1 MLRLRR
7 DVLKRG
13 SVGILATSRDVSASG
28 GGSSQVVG
36 ADAGLAFRNS
46 WTMDAAYARSLSSR
60 GQGEGTSYWSRVD
73 FAVDRYGAPYEHLY
87 VGAGFTPEVGFVR
100 RLDFRRNFGQLRFSP
115 RLSRSRLRQVHN
127 EVSLDHV
134 TSPLGRLETRV
145 LELTT
150 RGDFRGGDQ
159 FTVQYL
165 RDFEYLARPFQ
176 VASGVSIP
184 AGGYTFQ
191 EVQASFNAGP
201 QRKIAGRVGL
211 TRGQF
216 FDGDRTEVSYSG
228 RLEASSSLMFEPAV
242 SVNRVDL
249 PYGSFRNTVARTRAT
264 LTLSPRSFVGALVQ
278 YASAS
283 HTVSANVRFR
293 WEYQPGSD
301 LFVVYSEG
309 RDTTPRGLPGLQNR
323 GIVVKFTRLF
333 RF

>member
-201 QRKIAGRVGL
+201 
-211 TRGQF
+211 
-216 FDGDRTEVSYSG
+216 
-228 RLEASSSLMFEPAV
+228 
-242 SVNRVDL
+242 
-249 PYGSFRNTVARTRAT
+249 
-264 LTLSPRSFVGALVQ
+264 
-278 YASAS
+278 
-283 HTVSANVRFR
+283 
-293 WEYQPGSD
+293 
-301 LFVVYSEG
+301 
-309 RDTTPRGLPGLQNR
+309 
-323 GIVVKFTRLF
+323 
-333 RF
+333 

>member
-1 MLRLRR
+1 
-7 DVLKRG
+7 
-13 SVGILATSRDVSASG
+13 
-28 GGSSQVVG
+28 
-36 ADAGLAFRNS
+36 
-46 WTMDAAYARSLSSR
+46 
-60 GQGEGTSYWSRVD
+60 
-73 FAVDRYGAPYEHLY
+73 
-87 VGAGFTPEVGFVR
+87 
-100 RLDFRRNFGQLRFSP
+100 
-115 RLSRSRLRQVHN
+115 
-127 EVSLDHV
+127 
-134 TSPLGRLETRV
+134 
-145 LELTT
+145 
-150 RGDFRGGDQ
+150 
-159 FTVQYL
+159 
-165 RDFEYLARPFQ
+165 
-176 VASGVSIP
+176 
-184 AGGYTFQ
+184 
-191 EVQASFNAGP
+191 
-201 QRKIAGRVGL
+201 
-211 TRGQF
+211 
-216 FDGDRTEVSYSG
+216 VSYSG